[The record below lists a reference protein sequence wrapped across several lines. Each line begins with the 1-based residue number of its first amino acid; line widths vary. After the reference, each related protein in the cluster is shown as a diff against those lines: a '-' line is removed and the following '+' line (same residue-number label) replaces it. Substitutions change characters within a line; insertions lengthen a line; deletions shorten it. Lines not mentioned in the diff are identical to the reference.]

1 MALFNLTDIKFQA
14 SQPYRGANFIS
25 SNTLTANTLRYPID
39 LGNTDKAHYMI
50 IHINAQEKTS
60 FPVKFADDPLS
71 TIQRN
76 RQALKQSVGTV
87 NLGGVA
93 DLAKN
98 NLQKIGSAG
107 LDFIRTNTPASVQ
120 ETYNKGVE
128 AVSGVLLDNSIVNSA
143 PGQATKQVLEGIV
156 RGGVKSAEEAV
167 GRLNDVNFLRTTKR
181 TVESIALYM
190 PGTMAYTNTQNYNQ
204 LQMGG
209 EPAAFYG
216 AGLSMINDAM
226 NGKINAEQLGKN
238 LTPFI
243 AEKIKNLVSPI
254 IGQNSASAIFASA
267 FGVVQNPQLELVYTS
282 PALRN
287 FRFDFM
293 FYPSS
298 PGEAEEV
305 NNIIQR
311 LKFHQAPEILPGSA
325 GYFLVPP
332 SEFDIEF
339 HYNGQ
344 INPNIPPISTCVLTS
359 IDMDFAPKGWVAYE
373 VGAETT
379 PSWGKTGMP
388 FAIRLS
394 LSFQE
399 TEVMTK
405 FNYSSKNSYGAPKG
419 TSGPQSFEDAR
430 RAGA

>member
-1 MALFNLTDIKFQA
+1 
-14 SQPYRGANFIS
+14 
-25 SNTLTANTLRYPID
+25 
-39 LGNTDKAHYMI
+39 
-50 IHINAQEKTS
+50 
-60 FPVKFADDPLS
+60 
-71 TIQRN
+71 
-76 RQALKQSVGTV
+76 
-87 NLGGVA
+87 
-93 DLAKN
+93 
-98 NLQKIGSAG
+98 
-107 LDFIRTNTPASVQ
+107 
-120 ETYNKGVE
+120 
-128 AVSGVLLDNSIVNSA
+128 
-143 PGQATKQVLEGIV
+143 
-156 RGGVKSAEEAV
+156 
-167 GRLNDVNFLRTTKR
+167 
-181 TVESIALYM
+181 
-190 PGTMAYTNTQNYNQ
+190 
-204 LQMGG
+204 
-209 EPAAFYG
+209 
-216 AGLSMINDAM
+216 
-226 NGKINAEQLGKN
+226 
-238 LTPFI
+238 
-243 AEKIKNLVSPI
+243 
-254 IGQNSASAIFASA
+254 
-267 FGVVQNPQLELVYTS
+267 
-282 PALRN
+282 
-287 FRFDFM
+287 M

-311 LKFHQAPEILPGSA
+311 LKFHQAPEILPGSV

-419 TSGPQSFEDAR
+419 ISGPQSFEDAR

>member
-1 MALFNLTDIKFQA
+1 MALFNLTDIKFKPAQA
-14 SQPYRGANFIS
+14 NRSANFIA
-25 SNTLTANTLRYPID
+25 SNTLTLNTLRYPID
-39 LGNTDKAHYMI
+39 LGNTDKAHYMM
-50 IHINAQEKTS
+50 IHINAQDKTS
-60 FPVKFADDPLS
+60 FPTKYAENPLS
-71 TIQRN
+71 TIQKN
-76 RQALKQSVGTV
+76 RQALKQATGAT

-93 DLAKN
+93 NLAVN
-98 NLQKIGSAG
+98 NLQKVGGAAGAAISSA
-107 LDFIRTNTPASVQ
+107 TP
-120 ETYNKGVE
+120 
-128 AVSGVLLDNSIVNSA
+128 NS
-143 PGQATKQVLEGIV
+143 
-156 RGGVKSAEEAV
+156 VKSALAKGAETLSQAV
-167 GRLNDVNFLRTTKR
+167 VDKFSAPEIEIFGASGGDIYNNVKNGIIGAVKAGEQAISSLNDITFLRTTKR

-209 EPAAFYG
+209 EPASFYG
-216 AGLSMINDAM
+216 SGLSLINDAID
-226 NGKINAEQLGKN
+226 GKINSEQLGKN

-243 AEKIKNLVSPI
+243 AEKLKNAISGV

-267 FGVVQNPQLELVYTS
+267 FGAVQNPQLELVYTS
-282 PALRN
+282 PALRS

-298 PGEAEEV
+298 PIEATEV

-339 HYNGQ
+339 YYNGK
-344 INPNIPPISTCVLTS
+344 INPNIPKISTCVLTS

-373 VGAETT
+373 AGVETT

-405 FNYSSKNSYGAPKG
+405 FNYSVANS
-419 TSGPQSFEDAR
+419 F
-430 RAGA
+430 